1 MTVGDSASG
10 VSQPLTQHLQPLFT
24 PVLSSPLSA
33 AWPEGDYC
41 CLVRQEQGES
51 ERVFVQCHTRRKKTW
66 SRTWVQSSVPSPGLF
81 LLHFVPGRK
90 RDGSGEEGGRDT
102 YCTFAVCYSASV
114 SQPSHGPRTCPTDLQ
129 PPGRPSCCTLM
140 PSWHLC
146 QGRTPSGGSQLVTE
160 PGRPCRDVKQDPFL
174 GDLGPH

>member
-1 MTVGDSASG
+1 MGDSASG

-102 YCTFAVCYSASV
+102 CCTFAVCHSASV
-114 SQPSHGPRTCPTDLQ
+114 QPAQPWPKNLPHRPPASWEAQLLHFDALLASVPR
-129 PPGRPSCCTLM
+129 
-140 PSWHLC
+140 
-146 QGRTPSGGSQLVTE
+146 
-160 PGRPCRDVKQDPFL
+160 
-174 GDLGPH
+174 PHPQRGLPASDRAW

>member
-1 MTVGDSASG
+1 MG
-10 VSQPLTQHLQPLFT
+10 V
-24 PVLSSPLSA
+24 
-33 AWPEGDYC
+33 
-41 CLVRQEQGES
+41 
-51 ERVFVQCHTRRKKTW
+51 
-66 SRTWVQSSVPSPGLF
+66 
-81 LLHFVPGRK
+81 GRK
-90 RDGSGEEGGRDT
+90 EAETLIAHSLYAT
-102 YCTFAVCYSASV
+102 PPVS

-146 QGRTPSGGSQLVTE
+146 QGHTPSGGSQLVTE